1 MSDNKFI
8 AVGHSEDGQVHMAS
22 LTVRKNDHVFELR
35 SIKDY
40 MYDVSDWEV
49 GQEENEDDYNDESD
63 DLTDQLDSDE

>member
-8 AVGHSEDGQVHMAS
+8 AVGHSEDSQVHMAS